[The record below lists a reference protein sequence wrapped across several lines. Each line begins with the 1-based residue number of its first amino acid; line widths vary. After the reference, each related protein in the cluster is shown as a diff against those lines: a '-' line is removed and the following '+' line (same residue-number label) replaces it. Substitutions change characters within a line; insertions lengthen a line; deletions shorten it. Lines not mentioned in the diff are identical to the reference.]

1 MPSPLAC
8 RADLRRLFRLAIF
21 FRPEQNCNT
30 WPGGHADIQ
39 AKDVAS
45 RKSTLRE

>member
-8 RADLRRLFRLAIF
+8 RVDLRRLVRLAIF
-21 FRPEQNCNT
+21 LPEQNCST
-30 WPGGHADIQ
+30 RPGSQADIQ
-39 AKDVAS
+39 AKEAAS

>member
-1 MPSPLAC
+1 VPICVAYSVSP
-8 RADLRRLFRLAIF
+8 FF

-39 AKDVAS
+39 AKDAAS